1 MSEVATFITQL
12 RAALAAHASPE
23 KAAPMQAY
31 MKSAMPYL
39 GVAAPLNSKLTADL
53 VRASPLPDATT
64 LADTMRQLWRQAQFR
79 EERYSAIEL
88 AQLRPHAKLVS
99 LQLLPVYEEMITSG
113 AWWDYCDDIASHN
126 VSELLRR
133 WPAEMKPV
141 LLAWARGPQMWLRRA
156 AMLSQLN
163 SKRDCD
169 AVLLYETIL
178 PSLLPKTAASPF
190 ADEFFIRKGMGWALR
205 QRSYVAPDEVQAFC
219 VAYAK
224 RLSPLT
230 VREALKVIHNRG
242 GRLV

>member
-1 MSEVATFITQL
+1 MAAHLAFIAEL
-12 RAALAAHASPE
+12 RASLAAHAAPA

-53 VRASPLPDATT
+53 VRTKPLADATT
-64 LADTMRQLWRQAQFR
+64 LADTMRELWRQALFR

-88 AQLRPHAKLVS
+88 AQLRPHAKLIS
-99 LQLLPVYEEMITSG
+99 MQLLPVYEEMI
-113 AWWDYCDDIASHN
+113 
-126 VSELLRR
+126 VS
-133 WPAEMKPV
+133 
-141 LLAWARGPQMWLRRA
+141 GPQMWLRRA

-163 SKRDCD
+163 SKAACD

-178 PSLLPKTAASPF
+178 PSMAGSKF
-190 ADEFFIRKGMGWALR
+190 ADEVFIRKGMGWALR

-219 VAYAK
+219 AEYAD

-230 VREALKVIHNRG
+230 VREALRVVAKR
-242 GRLV
+242 RRTLS